1 MQKQSFGLGLFSLTA
16 LRRTADL
23 QGMLSAKT
31 ADLAPVVP
39 VIALVE
45 LNDSNQP
52 KVVTCADRWEDCS
65 WQSRA
70 HQHSEPWAELLL
82 HGRGLA

>member
-1 MQKQSFGLGLFSLTA
+1 
-16 LRRTADL
+16 
-23 QGMLSAKT
+23 MLSAKT

-52 KVVTCADRWEDCS
+52 KAGFQTPTSALQRFRSFALGGCRMRGLGPNPVI
-65 WQSRA
+65 
-70 HQHSEPWAELLL
+70 ELLL
-82 HGRGLA
+82 IGPQRLEFWSFGYS

>member
-52 KVVTCADRWEDCS
+52 
-65 WQSRA
+65 
-70 HQHSEPWAELLL
+70 EPDFQMSTSALQRLLSVML
-82 HGRGLA
+82 ERSGSGFLNS

>member
-52 KVVTCADRWEDCS
+52 EPALRFLAAHDRCWPT
-65 WQSRA
+65 A
-70 HQHSEPWAELLL
+70 
-82 HGRGLA
+82 